1 MLNEIFVILF
11 IIIFILSYWYI
22 FKKLKKDQLF
32 INNIIKSE
40 NLIEI
45 IPSYTGYVIC
55 SDDDMI
61 KDEINLFRDILSF
74 VERKENCLLV
84 DLNKKAFNDQ
94 LDLKCMEKLRINS
107 IPAILY
113 IAEDGGISEV
123 INFESFPPF
132 FTNDQILK
140 KIKCVIEQD

>member
-1 MLNEIFVILF
+1 MLNGIFVILF
-11 IIIFILSYWYI
+11 IIIFILIYWYI

-32 INNIIKSE
+32 INNITKSE
-40 NLIEI
+40 KLIEI
-45 IPSYTGYVIC
+45 IPSYTGYVIF

-84 DLNKKAFNDQ
+84 DLNKKASNDQ
-94 LDLKCMEKLRINS
+94 LDLKCMENFGINS

-140 KIKCVIEQD
+140 RIKCVFEQD